1 MKKLFSAL
9 VLGLALASV
18 NVTLLPIAAQA
29 ADSHPAATEK
39 LDINTATAEQLA
51 QLPGIG
57 PARAKDIVKGRP
69 YTGKDDLVKKKI
81 IPQSVYD
88 KIKDNIIARQGMKVI
103 P

>member
-9 VLGLALASV
+9 LLGLALASV
-18 NVTLLPIAAQA
+18 NAMLLPVTAQA
-29 ADSHPAATEK
+29 ADPHPAATEK
-39 LDINTATAEQLA
+39 LDINTATADQLA
-51 QLPGIG
+51 HLAGIG

-88 KIKDNIIARQGMKVI
+88 KIKDNVIARHK
-103 P
+103 